1 MKNATAPAS
10 PLRKA
15 GEIGVISS
23 IVGLLVIMVIP
34 LPSAL
39 LSLLIILNIGLAL
52 VILMVAMYIGKPL
65 EFSVFPSLLL
75 IMTLFD
81 LALHISATR
90 LILTQANA
98 GEVIRG
104 FGEVMTGGNPGVGLV
119 LFIIITI
126 VQFIVITKGAER
138 VSEVTARF
146 TLDAMPGKQ
155 MSIDADLNAGLITN
169 DEAKARRA
177 EINEEA
183 SFYGAM
189 DGASKF
195 VKGNVIAG
203 FVIILINIVGG
214 ICVGFFKGQMSW
226 SDIFR
231 TYTLLTIGEGL
242 VIIIP
247 SLLIAVAAAIL
258 ITRAASGSNLGA
270 DSITQLF
277 SRPKALRVVAVTL
290 LLFALAGLVTALP
303 VFPFLL
309 MSVVLFTVANLVER
323 RQRTEAEARAR
334 PSGAPEEPASVV
346 APFLL
351 VPPVEL
357 ELGYGLLGLVDTER
371 KGNLLTRI
379 KMVRQNLAVELGV
392 VVPPIRVKD
401 SLKLGQNAYSL
412 KIKGVERAQHDIYPG
427 HFLVMNPSG
436 LKGNLPGIKTQE
448 PTFGLD
454 AVWITETG
462 KERAE
467 ALGNTVVDAGTVLIT
482 NLMEV
487 LRNNAQ
493 EILGRQEV
501 QVLVDNLRPN
511 YPAVVDDLVPNLLTL
526 GEIQQVLQN
535 LLRERIPIRDLVT
548 IFEALSTSARV
559 SKDGDALTE
568 SVRIALGASICQQF
582 QSERNILSVVTLDPG
597 LERLI
602 ADSVQTTPRGYAYG
616 VEPNLLQRMYAQ
628 FTKTVQAVLPKVRYP
643 VVLCSPQV
651 RLHVKR
657 LTERTV
663 PQLVVLSYHEV
674 PQQFKVQSLGMITL
688 ENDLKVSIA

>member
-1 MKNATAPAS
+1 MKAAAPSS

-15 GEIGVISS
+15 GEIGVIFS
-23 IVGLLVIMVIP
+23 IVALLVIMVIP
-34 LPSAL
+34 LPPLL

-52 VILMVAMYIGKPL
+52 VILMVSMYIGRPL

-90 LILTQANA
+90 LILTRANA

-119 LFIIITI
+119 LFVIISI

-169 DEAKARRA
+169 EEAKARRA
-177 EINEEA
+177 QINEEA

-195 VKGNVIAG
+195 VKGNVVAG
-203 FVIILINIVGG
+203 FVIILINIIGG
-214 ICVGFFKGQMSW
+214 IGVGLFKGQMSW
-226 SDIFR
+226 IDIFR

-247 SLLIAVAAAIL
+247 SLLIAVASAIL
-258 ITRAASGSNLGA
+258 ITRAASGSDLGA
-270 DSITQLF
+270 DSISQLF
-277 SRPKALRVVAVTL
+277 ARPKALRVVAVTL
-290 LLFALAGLVTALP
+290 LLFAVAGVFTALP
-303 VFPFLL
+303 VFPFLV
-309 MSVVLFTVANLVER
+309 MSVVLFVISSMVQTQQAA
-323 RQRTEAEARAR
+323 EAEARAK
-334 PSGAPEEPASVV
+334 PSAQPEEPSSVV

-371 KGNLLTRI
+371 KGNLLARI
-379 KMVRQNLAVELGV
+379 KMVRQNLAVELGI

-401 SLKLGQNAYSL
+401 SMKLGQNMYSL
-412 KIKGVERAQHDIYPG
+412 KIKGVERAQHELYPG
-427 HFLVMNPSG
+427 HFLVMNPAG

-448 PTFGLD
+448 PTFGLE
-454 AVWITETG
+454 ALWITEPM

-487 LRNNAQ
+487 LRSNSH

-501 QVLVDNLRPN
+501 QVLIDNLRPN
-511 YPAVVDDLVPNLLTL
+511 YPAVVDELVPNLMTL
-526 GEIQQVLQN
+526 GEIQLVLQN
-535 LLRERIPIRDLVT
+535 LLRERIPIRDMVT
-548 IFEALSTSARV
+548 ILETLANHARANKEIEV
-559 SKDGDALTE
+559 LTE
-568 SVRIALGASICQQF
+568 AVRIGLGASICQQF
-582 QSERNILSVVTLDPG
+582 QNERNTLAVVTLDPN

-602 ADSVQTTPRGYAYG
+602 AESVQATPRGYAYG
-616 VEPNLLQRMYAQ
+616 VEPNLLQRLYAQ
-628 FTKTVQAVLPKVRYP
+628 ITKTVQGILPKVRHP

-651 RLHVKR
+651 RLHLKR
-657 LTERTV
+657 LTERV
-663 PQLVVLSYHEV
+663 LPQLVVLSYHEV

-688 ENDLKVSIA
+688 EAT

>member
-1 MKNATAPAS
+1 MKAAAAPSS

-15 GEIGVISS
+15 GEIGVIFS
-23 IVGLLVIMVIP
+23 IVALLVIMVIP
-34 LPSAL
+34 LPPLL

-52 VILMVAMYIGKPL
+52 VILMVSMYIGRPL

-90 LILTQANA
+90 LILTRANA

-119 LFIIITI
+119 LFVIISI

-169 DEAKARRA
+169 EEAKARRA
-177 EINEEA
+177 QINEEA

-195 VKGNVIAG
+195 VKGNVVAG
-203 FVIILINIVGG
+203 FVIILINIIGG
-214 ICVGFFKGQMSW
+214 IGVGLFKGQMSW
-226 SDIFR
+226 IDIFR

-247 SLLIAVAAAIL
+247 SLLIAVASAIL
-258 ITRAASGSNLGA
+258 ITRAASGSDLGA
-270 DSITQLF
+270 DSISQLF
-277 SRPKALRVVAVTL
+277 ARPKALRVVAVTL
-290 LLFALAGLVTALP
+290 LLFAVAGVFTALP
-303 VFPFLL
+303 VFPFLV
-309 MSVVLFTVANLVER
+309 MSVVLFVISGMVQTQQAA
-323 RQRTEAEARAR
+323 EAEARAK
-334 PSGAPEEPASVV
+334 PSAQPEEPSSVV

-371 KGNLLTRI
+371 KGNLLARI
-379 KMVRQNLAVELGV
+379 KMVRQNLAVELGI

-401 SLKLGQNAYSL
+401 SMKLGQNMYSL
-412 KIKGVERAQHDIYPG
+412 KIKGVERAQHELYPG
-427 HFLVMNPSG
+427 HFLVMNPAG

-448 PTFGLD
+448 PTFGLE
-454 AVWITETG
+454 ALWITEPM

-487 LRNNAQ
+487 LRSNSH

-501 QVLVDNLRPN
+501 QVLIDNLRPN
-511 YPAVVDDLVPNLLTL
+511 YPAVVDELVPNLMTL
-526 GEIQQVLQN
+526 GEIQLVLQN
-535 LLRERIPIRDLVT
+535 LLRERIPIRDMVT
-548 IFEALSTSARV
+548 ILETLANHARANKEIEV
-559 SKDGDALTE
+559 LTE
-568 SVRIALGASICQQF
+568 AVRIGLGASICQQF
-582 QSERNILSVVTLDPG
+582 QNERNTLAVVTLDPN

-602 ADSVQTTPRGYAYG
+602 AESVQATPRGYAYG
-616 VEPNLLQRMYAQ
+616 VEPNLLQRLYAQ
-628 FTKTVQAVLPKVRYP
+628 ITKTVQGILPKVRHP

-651 RLHVKR
+651 RLHLKR
-657 LTERTV
+657 LTERV
-663 PQLVVLSYHEV
+663 LPQLVVLSYHEV

-688 ENDLKVSIA
+688 EAT